1 MWLVDEHRLGRVG
14 ALKWSAGA
22 CATSILVLATTTRVT
37 ALFSAVSLL
46 VLFSHGEREKENL
59 LRLFDDDG
67 DYVFKIS

>member
-22 CATSILVLATTTRVT
+22 CATSILVLAMTTRVK

-46 VLFSHGEREKENL
+46 VLYSHGEREKEL
-59 LRLFDDDG
+59 VWRLFDDDG
-67 DYVFKIS
+67 DNVFTI